1 MKPDIQ
7 PLAID
12 GELID
17 NRTTEQKKVD
27 TARFRLYAFLGEKPK
42 KTVKE
47 VAWYKATSDF
57 IPPERF
63 VDIDDWQEYIV
74 YLKSLVDNSTIDN
87 YWKISELAQSYMPP
101 HGLKPATK

>member
-27 TARFRLYAFLGEKPK
+27 TARFRLYTFLGEKPK
-42 KTVKE
+42 KNG
-47 VAWYKATSDF
+47 
-57 IPPERF
+57 ERSRM
-63 VDIDDWQEYIV
+63 V
-74 YLKSLVDNSTIDN
+74 
-87 YWKISELAQSYMPP
+87 
-101 HGLKPATK
+101 